1 MSGLKMLLQSYQPC
15 FSFPEF
21 IQIVFANRYC
31 YLNHQGS
38 FFFFP
43 QSGFFSHRK
52 KLNRISNQE
61 IQTGTIFPTKLANY
75 QSRDTSK
82 QKFQGHGE
90 RDSYTASGSVN

>member
-61 IQTGTIFPTKLANY
+61 IQTGTIFP
-75 QSRDTSK
+75 K